1 MAVTPNTGKTSGR
14 YARFL
19 SNGYDLSGDM
29 RSISAVG
36 SRFNEAD
43 VTGWSDSV
51 MQYLSDNGEVLLE
64 GFTALMNNTATAT
77 GPTAAGANVLMV
89 TTDSFYNSV
98 FLGIRS
104 APAIGNPSF
113 ASVFESGGFT
123 TSGGGGEAMVMQG
136 TFYGSGIIAPTAH
149 VWGHALAVGTE
160 LTATGQGGSIDN
172 GASSANGYIAIMH
185 VTQTAAAQAS
195 NNWAFVIE
203 HSTNDSTWATLATFT
218 ADGSAITAERL
229 EGSGTVN
236 RYVRLKYTRT
246 AGTARPWVTFIRK

>member
-19 SNGYDLSGDM
+19 SNGYNLSGDM
-29 RSISAVG
+29 RAISAVG

-77 GPTAAGANVLMV
+77 GPTEAGANLLMV
-89 TTDSFYNSV
+89 TTGSFYNSV
-98 FLGIRS
+98 FLGIRA
-104 APAIGNPSF
+104 APVIGNPSF
-113 ASVFESGGFT
+113 ASVFEQGGFT
-123 TSGGGGEAMVMQG
+123 VGGGGGEAMVMQG

-149 VWGHALAVGTE
+149 VWGHALAVGAE
-160 LTATGQGGSIDN
+160 LTATGQNGSIDN
-172 GASSANGYIAIMH
+172 GASSANGYIAILH
-185 VTQTAAAQAS
+185 ITQTAAAQAS
-195 NNWAFVIE
+195 NNWSFIIE
-203 HSTNDSTWATLATFT
+203 HGTNDSTWATLATFT
-218 ADGSAITAERL
+218 ANGSAITAERL